1 MPYLP
6 VDTAVT
12 VIVGPLID
20 NSDFKT
26 QETAIAYNAAGMSCD
41 LLKNSGTAT
50 AKVDLVLTTGGTSDF
65 TQLGSAYA
73 EIEITAAQNDTEGT
87 LQVVGVCTG
96 VLPFE
101 SPVYTVVPVAV
112 YNSLVLGT
120 DKLAVDAQ
128 EISSDSTA
136 ADDLELAIEA
146 LGTDNKA
153 LISTDA
159 QDLSATLDVNTKTIT
174 AGIIANA
181 TFASDVGST
190 AYATNIIELAVRKV
204 LDELNLD
211 HLAKVACDGNEI
223 SGNVID
229 QSIIASMLAVD
240 GDISDYNDNTDS
252 QEALGVDVDAAIA
265 NQVLVLDDI
274 VDIKGTGFVKDTDS
288 LVDLAHIGADA
299 DTLET
304 LSDQI
309 GLAATAAAVA
319 VVDGNV
325 DTLVTG
331 VNVLTV
337 KSQALGTK
345 VGSNFNLFFQN
356 ATADIAKVVDDV
368 GIDST
373 GMATAANQVLMLA
386 DLAEIEG
393 AGFDTLT
400 DSLVMLAQRG
410 DTGYD
415 LDDLYNALATLITG
429 TPDGWYTLRYQVKDG
444 AGNAIENAHCFVS
457 TDLGGTTD
465 VWHGYTD
472 PDGYVFLACSAT
484 TGYVWTSHPRYSFT
498 NPDTET
504 FA

>member
-20 NSDFKT
+20 DSDFKT
-26 QETAIAYNAAGMSCD
+26 QETAIAYNAGGMSCD
-41 LLKNSGTAT
+41 LLKNSGIAT
-50 AKVDLVLTTGGTSDF
+50 AKVDLTLTTGGTSDF

-120 DKLAVDAQ
+120 DLLGVDAQ
-128 EISSDSTA
+128 EISSDATSA
-136 ADDLELAIEA
+136 NDLELFTEA
-146 LGTDNKA
+146 LGTDNLP

-190 AYATNIIELAVRKV
+190 AYATNIIALAVRKV

-211 HLAKVACDGNEI
+211 HLLKVACAGDDI
-223 SGNVID
+223 TAAVVD
-229 QSIIASMLAVD
+229 QTVAACMLAAD
-240 GDISDYNDNTDS
+240 GDISAYNDNIAS
-252 QEALGVDVDAAIA
+252 QEAIGTDTDAAIA
-265 NQVLVLDDI
+265 NQVLVLEDI

-304 LSDQI
+304 LSDEI
-309 GLAATAAAVA
+309 AAVNALVVTADAVVDGIVTAVA

-325 DTLVTG
+325 DGIVTSVAG
-331 VNVLTV
+331 
-337 KSQALGTK
+337 
-345 VGSNFNLFFQN
+345 
-356 ATADIAKVVDDV
+356 
-368 GIDST
+368 
-373 GMATAANQVLMLA
+373 
-386 DLAEIEG
+386 IEG
-393 AGFDTLT
+393 VGFDTAT

-410 DTGYD
+410 DSGYD
-415 LDDLYNALATLITG
+415 LDALYNAIVSLVTG
-429 TPDGWYTLRYQVKDG
+429 TPEGWYTLRYQVTDG
-444 AGNAIENAHCFVS
+444 AGNAIAGAHCMVS
-457 TDLGGTTD
+457 TDTSGIPNI
-465 VWHGYTD
+465 WHGYTD

-484 TGYVWTSHPRYSFT
+484 TGYVRVSHPRYRP
-498 NPDTET
+498 NDRPYDEET
-504 FA
+504 FS